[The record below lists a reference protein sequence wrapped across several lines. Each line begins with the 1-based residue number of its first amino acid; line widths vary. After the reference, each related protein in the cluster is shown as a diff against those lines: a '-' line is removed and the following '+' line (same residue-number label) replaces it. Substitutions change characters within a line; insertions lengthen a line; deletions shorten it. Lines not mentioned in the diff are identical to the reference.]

1 MDAVQAL
8 LARGANIQARAE
20 NGKNALGTS
29 PSSLLLPSLELSDT
43 QVYEP

>member
-1 MDAVQAL
+1 MHKCTGLKYEPASTKQAL
-8 LARGANIQARAE
+8 LTFDI
-20 NGKNALGTS
+20 LHL